1 MPPAVSTAMYHF
13 QGNPGP
19 PRAPRDY
26 QVRSGPRFHPSK
38 RNNNYGGI
46 SSRPLLRVRQDGND
60 ESFLQP
66 NGVSKFR
73 DVDKL
78 TDSEEDDMSESDE
91 EPRPSKRR
99 RKEAIDSPSAAV
111 AQKWSNPDPYTA
123 LPPPPEAT
131 GKRTDVVKL
140 IRKAKISD
148 DLDTESTDMAKNADF
163 ISFDFLD
170 GGFEEP
176 PDAPTGPK
184 ADNHDHLGKRKR
196 DQEDARPRPPR
207 GYPHAQE
214 DAPVLREYQASGYVS
229 ATPWLSPFSS
239 TDSASI
245 A

>member
-1 MPPAVSTAMYHF
+1 MQPAVSTAMYHF
-13 QGNPGP
+13 QGNPNP
-19 PRAPRDY
+19 PRAPRGY
-26 QVRSGPRFHPSK
+26 QVPSGPRFHPSN
-38 RNNNYGGI
+38 RNNNWGVKA
-46 SSRPLLRVRQDGND
+46 SRPLLRVRQDAND
-60 ESFLQP
+60 ESFPQP
-66 NGVSKFR
+66 KGVSKFR

-78 TDSEEDDMSESDE
+78 TDSEEDDMSGSDE
-91 EPRPSKRR
+91 NPCPSKRIR
-99 RKEAIDSPSAAV
+99 TEAMDSPSAAV
-111 AQKWSNPDPYTA
+111 APKWSNPDPYTA

-148 DLDTESTDMAKNADF
+148 DLDKESADLAKNADF
-163 ISFDFLD
+163 ISFDMLD
-170 GGFEEP
+170 GGFDET

-184 ADNHDHLGKRKR
+184 ADNHHHLGKRKR

-207 GYPHAQE
+207 GYPHAQK

-229 ATPWLSPFSS
+229 ATPWLSAFSS